1 MHLETHILHLK
12 NICVL
17 NFSDYYIQFLLKI
30 WMWKIGK
37 NFGVHFFGCP
47 NYSNSTKKRLDW
59 PLNRH
64 WFWVFPL
71 FFFTLI
77 VLQLMSH
84 KIFEAKLLKQS
95 FIIFA
100 TICLMN
106 SPYPMLQI
114 RAGQQSITA
123 NLWALTGHIYDEI
136 IIVIGCFSS
145 ESFFIIIFRSSC
157 TQKFFKTG
165 IIRNF
170 AIFTGK
176 HPCWSLF

>member
-1 MHLETHILHLK
+1 M
-12 NICVL
+12 
-17 NFSDYYIQFLLKI
+17 
-30 WMWKIGK
+30 
-37 NFGVHFFGCP
+37 HFFGCP

-77 VLQLMSH
+77 VLQLMSY
-84 KIFEAKLLKQS
+84 KIFKAKLLKQY

-114 RAGQQSITA
+114 RASQQSITA
-123 NLWALTGHIYDEI
+123 NLWTLTGHIYDEMI
-136 IIVIGCFSS
+136 ILIGCFSS

-157 TQKFFKTG
+157 IQSSLKQVLLEILQYSQENIHVGVSFNKVADLTAWSFISTSSQTSFFPNSFSYGTPPEAA
-165 IIRNF
+165 F
-170 AIFTGK
+170 V
-176 HPCWSLF
+176 SLK